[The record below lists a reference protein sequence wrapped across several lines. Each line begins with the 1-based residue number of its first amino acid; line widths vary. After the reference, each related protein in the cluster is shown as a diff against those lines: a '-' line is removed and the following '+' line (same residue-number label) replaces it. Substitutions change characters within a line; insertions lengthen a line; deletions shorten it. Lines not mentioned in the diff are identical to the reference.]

1 MTRPHLPPELQ
12 TVKDRARRALR
23 EVGPAT
29 NDTCQTTPYWLDSK
43 RTDAGRRLP
52 EPFLVYF
59 LLVELLGF
67 PHTGIDEKVAWTV
80 PLEYRGQ
87 AFSVEHRKMGLGL
100 FVPNPETHGIAANE
114 IVNRIHKAVQEAR
127 PFFDWYAD
135 QQVAASAINVLNHSV
150 QLFERYEFL
159 RQSAQARFDEAEQ
172 RKDEVECV
180 THQGEDGSAWSHS
193 TYPSSQLHREG
204 DWLALS
210 TVEAFFSWTEHAL
223 IHLAILQGKIR
234 TAKEVATLA
243 AGEWSAK
250 FKTTF
255 DLAEAGAKE
264 VFDRMLAVRQDLRNN
279 VAHGAFGKQG
289 EALLFHS
296 SAGAVPVLLPHRTGP
311 QHFRFGHGLDFDAR
325 QVFGVI
331 DEFFAFMFNSPR
343 EPARQFLLESSLS
356 SVLTLAADGTYD
368 RAMQS
373 VEAMAEYL
381 EYWSYR
387 EDQAA
392 NMDW

>member
-1 MTRPHLPPELQ
+1 MTLPPLPPELQ
-12 TVKDRARRALR
+12 AAQNRARRALR
-23 EVGPAT
+23 EVGPASS
-29 NDTCQTTPYWLDSK
+29 DISRAMPYWLNAK
-43 RTDAGRRLP
+43 RTDAGRQLP
-52 EPFLVYF
+52 EDYLVYF

-67 PHTGIDEKVAWTV
+67 PHTGVDEKVAWTV

-87 AFSVEHRKMGLGL
+87 TFTVEHRKMGLGL
-100 FVPNPETHGIAANE
+100 FVPNPEAHGIAANE
-114 IVNRIHKAVQEAR
+114 IVNRIHKAVQEAQ

-159 RQSAQARFDEAEQ
+159 RQSAQTRFDEAEQ
-172 RKDEVECV
+172 RKDEVHCV
-180 THQGEDGSAWSHS
+180 SHRDEDGSVWSHS
-193 TYPSSQLHREG
+193 TYPSWQLRREG

-210 TVEAFFSWTEHAL
+210 AVEAFFSWTEHAL
-223 IHLAILQGKIR
+223 IHLAILQERIR
-234 TAKEVATLA
+234 TANEVATLA
-243 AGEWSAK
+243 AAEWSTK
-250 FKTTF
+250 FKKNF
-255 DLAEAGAKE
+255 DLAEAGAKD
-264 VFDRMLAVRQDLRNN
+264 VFDRMLAVRQDLRNH

-311 QHFRFGHGLDFDAR
+311 QHFRFGHGLDFDAH

-331 DEFFAFMFNSPR
+331 DEFFAFMFDGPR
-343 EPARQFLLESSLS
+343 EPARQFLLENSFA
-356 SVLTLAADGTYD
+356 SVLTLAANGTYA

-373 VEAMAEYL
+373 VEEMAEFL
-381 EYWSYR
+381 EHWSYR
-387 EDQAA
+387 VDQAA

>member
-1 MTRPHLPPELQ
+1 MRAILPPELQ
-12 TVKDRARRALR
+12 TVHDRARRALR
-23 EVGPAT
+23 EVGPASSGT
-29 NDTCQTTPYWLDSK
+29 SQTMPYWLNTK

-52 EPFLVYF
+52 EPYLVYF

-67 PHTGIDEKVAWTV
+67 PHTGAEEKVAWTV

-87 AFSVEHRKMGLGL
+87 TFTVEHRKMGLGL
-100 FVPNPETHGIAANE
+100 FVPNPDIHAIAANE
-114 IVNRIHKAVQEAR
+114 IVNRIHKAVQEAQ

-150 QLFERYEFL
+150 QLFERYQFL
-159 RQSAQARFDEAEQ
+159 RQNAQARFDEAQQ
-172 RKDEVECV
+172 RKDEVHRV
-180 THQGEDGSAWSHS
+180 THQGEDGSVWSHS
-193 TYPSSQLHREG
+193 TYPSWQIRQEG

-210 TVEAFFSWTEHAL
+210 AVEAFFSWTEHSL
-223 IHLAILQGKIR
+223 IHLAILRGQIR
-234 TAKEVATLA
+234 TANEVATLA
-243 AGEWSAK
+243 AGEWSTK

-255 DLAEAGAKE
+255 DLAEPEAKD
-264 VFDRMLAVRQDLRNN
+264 VFDRMLAVRQDLRNH

-311 QHFRFGHGLDFDAR
+311 HHFRFGHGLDFDAR

-331 DEFFAFMFNSPR
+331 DEFFVFMFDGPR
-343 EPARQFLLESSLS
+343 EPARQFLLENSFP
-356 SVLTLAADGTYD
+356 SVLTLAANGTYG

-373 VEAMAEYL
+373 VEAMAQFL
-381 EYWSYR
+381 EDWSYR
-387 EDQAA
+387 VDQAA